1 LIGNCRGLE
10 SVTLVEF
17 AGMKFALVV
26 EGRNW
31 TGLVD
36 GEQCSVGFVTTRVVE
51 ARSLSEESRKAVIE
65 EIKEE
70 LAGHGFEQTA
80 ATTTSVIREED
91 NWPKDRPLP
100 EGFTFFIE
108 E

>member
-1 LIGNCRGLE
+1 
-10 SVTLVEF
+10 VEF

-31 TGLVD
+31 AGLID
-36 GEQCSVGFVTTRVVE
+36 GEQCVVGFVATRVVE
-51 ARSLSEESRKAVIE
+51 ARSLSEETRRAVIDQ
-65 EIKEE
+65 IREE
-70 LAGHGFEQTA
+70 LADHGFEETA
-80 ATTTSVIREED
+80 ATTTSLVREED
-91 NWPKDRPLP
+91 TWPSDRPLP